1 MCILLF
7 IAEYVKLSGFVSI
20 FGIDRLSEYAP
31 TYFDLSSFPE
41 GEMKRALERARKK
54 TLFDGAVPKKKKA
67 QLEKSRDG
75 SDDRGNSTKSNKKAK
90 LEA

>member
-1 MCILLF
+1 M
-7 IAEYVKLSGFVSI
+7 KLSGSASI

-54 TLFDGAVPKKKKA
+54 TVFDGAVPKKKKA
-67 QLEKSRDG
+67 QSGKKSKEPLDG
-75 SDDRGNSTKSNKKAK
+75 SDDRGNSTKSYKKAK